1 MKIIKFLIV
10 LLLFVPFLISSLGT
24 IALLIMIVTR
34 KAPVNTIPVLILTS
48 AIAVYLFWLLKK
60 SFKSNDGIVSTK
72 VAASTQQSR
81 WIGYLTGA
89 GVVFAF
95 IVIAI
100 LVGLQLHVISI
111 RNWIGSAGMLLGF
124 MGLWSSMRLLR
135 SSRSRNIA
143 PTATRKPV
151 DLQALE
157 RFRGSYIRTRNLIL
171 LIGGL
176 SKYLSLWDMLGG
188 LTLLVVVPVWY
199 ISFGIVLRKK
209 LEYNRS

>member
-1 MKIIKFLIV
+1 
-10 LLLFVPFLISSLGT
+10 
-24 IALLIMIVTR
+24 MIVTR

-171 LIGGL
+171 FTDGLSVGTLVCLYLIGGL